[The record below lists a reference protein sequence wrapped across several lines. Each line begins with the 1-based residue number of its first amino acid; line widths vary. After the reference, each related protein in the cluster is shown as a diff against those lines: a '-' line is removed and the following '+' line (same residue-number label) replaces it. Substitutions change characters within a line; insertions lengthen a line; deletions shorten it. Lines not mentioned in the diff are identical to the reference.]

1 VCGCGAADGP
11 GATRDGGA
19 LALAAAARIVRVE
32 RDILEKNDRY
42 AATNRA
48 RFAAGRTLA
57 LNLVSSPG
65 AGKTAL
71 LVRTLTELR
80 DRYPLAVIEGDQTW
94 TPTGS
99 GDGRRRCRSAPASC
113 VTSARG
119 WWPTRSGL
127 PPLDGGVL
135 FIENVGNLVCPAGFD
150 LGEAGKVVLASVTEG
165 EDKPLKYPDM
175 FHAARL
181 VLITK
186 TDLLPHLEFD
196 VAALAANARAVN
208 PRAEVLQVSA
218 RTGAGLD
225 AWYAWLAGRR
235 ADAIG

>member
-1 VCGCGAADGP
+1 MCDTCGCGDRELVAVEVHERILAGNDAMAAH
-11 GATRDGGA
+11 
-19 LALAAAARIVRVE
+19 
-32 RDILEKNDRY
+32 
-42 AATNRA
+42 NRA
-48 RFAAGRTLA
+48 HFVATDVLA
-57 LNLVSSPG
+57 INLMGSPG
-65 AGKTAL
+65 SGKTAL
-71 LVRTLTELR
+71 LEATARAGGGRLRLGAVSGDLATDRDAVRLNRAGVPSRAIT
-80 DRYPLAVIEGDQTW
+80 
-94 TPTGS
+94 TGS
-99 GDGRRRCRSAPASC
+99 ACHLDAKLVHA
-113 VTSARG
+113 A
-119 WWPTRSGL
+119 L
-127 PPLDGGVL
+127 HDPPWGALDVF

-150 LGEAGKVVLASVTEG
+150 LGEAGKVVLVSVTEG

-186 TDLLPHLEFD
+186 IDLLPHLEFD

-235 ADAIG
+235 ADAGA